1 MVVQY
6 RIKALFGGRSSIGTS
21 SLHVY
26 LPNLLGPYGSLKWRL
41 HMREGVKVHDV
52 YCGPKSYKII
62 LLGKLVVQQIRTKN
76 LFKQFKLSHQYLSK
90 IVKYRFNTLLS
101 SEEHQNK
108 FQNWMLRFQVIEL
121 DEKPTFSHF
130 SFIYHLHSHIIP
142 NK

>member
-1 MVVQY
+1 
-6 RIKALFGGRSSIGTS
+6 
-21 SLHVY
+21 
-26 LPNLLGPYGSLKWRL
+26 
-41 HMREGVKVHDV
+41 MREGVKVHDV

-101 SEEHQNK
+101 SEEHQSK